1 MQEKINRF
9 EALGCIS
16 CRTKYPIDT
25 HSRCTKCNGIL
36 TGQYDLNG
44 ASFDLALLKRNSIW
58 EFRDMMPSVEEGNV
72 VSMGEGFTPMIA
84 ASRYGASIGSANL
97 WCKMEGQ
104 NPSGSFKDRA
114 ASLGLSL
121 AKQWQKEG
129 VFTASS
135 GNAAAAI
142 SAYSARAGLKC
153 LVLIREDST
162 ASKLGQIS
170 MYGPL
175 LLRVRDIFK
184 TKQTL
189 AQALELTQAALPAW
203 LNHFI
208 WAPYNPLLVDAF
220 KSIAYEIAA
229 DAGKEDLPDYI
240 FVPTAGGD
248 LLYGIFK
255 GFSELKAMGV
265 LHEIPRMVVTQ
276 GKNAAP
282 TVLAVET
289 GASTV
294 PETDTADT
302 IAGALRVNFGTEHS
316 LLAVRESS
324 GFGVGVTDE
333 EILAAQ
339 STIATQEG
347 IFTEISSATA
357 LASISKALQDGRVQK
372 SDKVLAVLTGTG
384 FKDYYPAF
392 KDASSVPL
400 AESFEKIPSVLKA
413 KYAV

>member
-1 MQEKINRF
+1 MQEKRNRF
-9 EALGCIS
+9 DSLACIS
-16 CRTKYPIDT
+16 CGTKYPADA

-36 TGQYDLNG
+36 TGQYDLEG
-44 ASFDLALLKRNSIW
+44 ASFDLAVLKRRSIW
-58 EFRDMMPSVEEGNV
+58 EFRALMPPVDDANLV
-72 VSMGEGFTPMIA
+72 TMGEGFTPLIQA
-84 ASRYGASIGSANL
+84 QRYGASIGSANL

-121 AKQWQKEG
+121 AKQWKKEG

-135 GNAAAAI
+135 GNAAAAVA
-142 SAYSARAGLKC
+142 AYSARGGIKC

-184 TKQTL
+184 TKETL
-189 AQALELTQAALPAW
+189 AQALDLTQAALPTW

-229 DAGKEDLPDYI
+229 DSQGDLPDYI

-255 GFSELKAMGV
+255 GFTELKSMGV
-265 LHEIPRMVVTQ
+265 VHEIPKMVVTQ

-289 GASTV
+289 GSASV
-294 PETDTADT
+294 PETETADT
-302 IAGALRVNFGTEHS
+302 IAGALRVNFGTEHT
-316 LLAVRESS
+316 LIAVRESN
-324 GFGVGVTDE
+324 GFGIGVTDD
-333 EILAAQ
+333 EILEAQRAA
-339 STIATQEG
+339 SSREG

-357 LASISKALQDGRVQK
+357 LASISRALRDGRIQR
-372 SDKVLAVLTGTG
+372 SDKVLAILTGSG
-384 FKDYYPAF
+384 FKDYYPTF

-400 AESFEKIPSVLKA
+400 AESFEKIPDVLKA
-413 KYAV
+413 RYAV

>member
-1 MQEKINRF
+1 MP
-9 EALGCIS
+9 
-16 CRTKYPIDT
+16 PIED
-25 HSRCTKCNGIL
+25 
-36 TGQYDLNG
+36 
-44 ASFDLALLKRNSIW
+44 
-58 EFRDMMPSVEEGNV
+58 ENV
-72 VSMGEGFTPMIA
+72 VSMGEGFTPLIQA
-84 ASRYGASIGSANL
+84 ERYGASIGSDNL

-121 AKQWQKEG
+121 AKQWEKEG

-142 SAYSARAGLKC
+142 AAYSARAGIKC

-175 LLRVRDIFK
+175 LLRVREIFR
-184 TKQTL
+184 TKETL
-189 AQALELTQAALPAW
+189 ARALDLTQAALPTW

-220 KSIAYEIAA
+220 KSIAYEIVA
-229 DAGKEDLPDYI
+229 DAREDLPDYI

-255 GFSELKAMGV
+255 GFSEMKTLGI
-265 LHEIPRMVVTQ
+265 LNQIPKMVVTQ

-289 GASTV
+289 G
-294 PETDTADT
+294 PQ
-302 IAGALRVNFGTEHS
+302 LFP
-316 LLAVRESS
+316 
-324 GFGVGVTDE
+324 
-333 EILAAQ
+333 
-339 STIATQEG
+339 
-347 IFTEISSATA
+347 
-357 LASISKALQDGRVQK
+357 KPKLQTL
-372 SDKVLAVLTGTG
+372 S
-384 FKDYYPAF
+384 PAHC
-392 KDASSVPL
+392 A
-400 AESFEKIPSVLKA
+400 
-413 KYAV
+413 